1 MRALS
6 VAFLGLALAVF
17 AGVLTSAPVSA
28 LETLPAAPAIGAAA
42 ATPVASPRCHR
53 WRRYCEARHPSRAY
67 RLRAC
72 LALHG
77 CAG

>member
-1 MRALS
+1 MRALT
-6 VAFLGLALAVF
+6 VAFLGLALAALV
-17 AGVLTSAPVSA
+17 AMLTSAPVSA
-28 LETLPAAPAIGAAA
+28 LEIAPAAPAIGTVA
-42 ATPVASPRCHR
+42 ATPVASQRCHR
-53 WRRYCEARHPSRAY
+53 WRRYCEVRHPARGY